1 MDQWDVILISS
12 IVYILIALIILTMIV
27 FVKLRETPIVK
38 NANRMATYFQLS
50 AHLIL
55 AAVTQVLF
63 VEKPSPLKCVFRPII
78 VG

>member
-1 MDQWDVILISS
+1 MDQWDVILISCF
-12 IVYILIALIILTMIV
+12 VYILVVLIIFAIII
-27 FVKLRETPIVK
+27 FVKLRGTPIVK

-55 AAVTQVLF
+55 ASVTQVLF
-63 VEKPSPLKCVFRPII
+63 IGRPSALKCVFRPIV